1 MVFSSIAFLYGFLP
15 ITLLLYYIVPR
26 KWKNGVL
33 LAASLFFYFYGE
45 PKYTILLV
53 ISSLSD
59 YLHSLYI
66 EPRRGTRRAKAAL
79 VSSIAVNLLL
89 LGVFKYADFVV
100 ETVNG
105 VLGASI
111 PLPRLTLPIGISF
124 FTFQTMSYTMDVYRG
139 DAHAEKNLLSMATY
153 VCLFP
158 QLVAG
163 PIVRYV
169 EVAEELAHRRH
180 TAAGFAAGMR
190 RFIIGL
196 AKKVLLANTLGEL
209 SAQLLKAGENT
220 VLGLWVGS
228 LTFMLQVYFD
238 FSGYSDMAIGLGR
251 LFGFTFPENFNYPFI
266 SRSISE
272 FWRRWHMTLGN
283 WFRDYVYIPMGG
295 NRVKPARWALNLLVV
310 WALTGLWHGAA
321 WNFVLWGLYFAGML
335 SLEKLVLEKFMQRW
349 PGWLR
354 HVYTLF
360 FVLVSFVIFNA
371 DAALGWQ
378 QVLRGMFGGLSL
390 PAVGGETLYYIRS
403 YGVLL
408 GLGVLGATP
417 AARLLAQKLQA
428 GKPGLAAGL
437 ELLCCLLLLVVVTAY
452 LVDGSFNPF
461 LYFRF

>member
-15 ITLLLYYIVPR
+15 ITLLAYYIVPR
-26 KWKNGVL
+26 KWKNAVL

-45 PKYTILLV
+45 PRYTILLV

-66 EPRRGTRRAKAAL
+66 APRRGTGRAKAAL
-79 VSSIAVNLLL
+79 VSSIVINLLL
-89 LGVFKYADFVV
+89 LGVFKYADFIV
-100 ETVNG
+100 ETINM
-105 VLGASI
+105 LFGASL
-111 PLPRLTLPIGISF
+111 PLPRLRLPIGISF
-124 FTFQTMSYTMDVYRG
+124 FTFQTMSYTIDVYRG
-139 DAHAEKNLLSMATY
+139 NARAQRNLLSMATY

-169 EVAEELAHRRH
+169 EVAEELEHRRH
-180 TAAGFAAGMR
+180 TMDGFAVGMR
-190 RFIIGL
+190 RFLFGL
-196 AKKVLLANTLGEL
+196 GKKVLLANTLGEL
-209 SAQLLKAGENT
+209 SAQLLKTGENT

-272 FWRRWHMTLGN
+272 FWRRWHMTLGS
-283 WFRDYVYIPMGG
+283 WFRDYVYIPLGG
-295 NRVKPARWALNLLVV
+295 NRVKPARWVWNLLVV

-321 WNFVLWGLYFAGML
+321 WNFVLWGLYFAVML
-335 SLEKLVLEKFMQRW
+335 SLEKLVLEKHLRTW
-349 PGWLR
+349 PVWLQ
-354 HVYTLF
+354 HVYALF
-360 FVLVSFVIFNA
+360 FVMVSFVIFNA
-371 DAALGWQ
+371 DAAFGWQ
-378 QVLRGMFGGLSL
+378 RVLIGMFGGLSL
-390 PAVGGETLYYIRS
+390 PFSGAETMYAIRS

-408 GLGVLGATP
+408 CLGILGATP
-417 AARLLAQKLQA
+417 AARKLAERLQQA
-428 GKPGLAAGL
+428 RPGAAAAL
-437 ELLCCLLLLVVVTAY
+437 ELLCCLLLFVVVTAY